1 MEPDT
6 PTGGAGRDTFD
17 GGLLKIQINPG
28 YRRDT
33 NERSDARGTQQEKVG
48 LDTTDTQAVGSSR
61 T

>member
-6 PTGGAGRDTFD
+6 PTGGAGRDAYD
-17 GGLLKIQINPG
+17 GGLLRIQTNPG

-33 NERSDARGTQQEKVG
+33 NERSDTRGTKQEKAG
-48 LDTTDTQAVGSSR
+48 LDTTDTQAVGSRR